1 MVELVVA
8 SVHLPRDT
16 ANNTFYIFSSL
27 KYFETA
33 KTYSLDSAMNCVLL
47 LPILVFAVLIYSA
60 DAARF
65 PHFFVIWSSGNLWKK
80 ESFANFSAYQN
91 FICEWMVN
99 FFRAPEPGFL
109 NAFQQP
115 ASVFRAR
122 RQQQQQ
128 PGVLGCLTPCT
139 RELRVFVNLVIIQ
152 QISLVLITVDI
163 KYCLS
168 STCPCFHQPFSIL
181 STFHNE
187 KGISEL

>member
-47 LPILVFAVLIYSA
+47 LPILVFAVLISSA

-80 ESFANFSAYQN
+80 EFFTHFSAYQN

-128 PGVLGCLTPCT
+128 QAGVLGCLTPCT
-139 RELRVFVNLVIIQ
+139 RELRVFVNRVIIQ
-152 QISLVLITVDI
+152 EISLMMINVDI
-163 KYCLS
+163 MHIVMLV
-168 STCPCFHQPFSIL
+168 
-181 STFHNE
+181 
-187 KGISEL
+187 

>member
-1 MVELVVA
+1 
-8 SVHLPRDT
+8 
-16 ANNTFYIFSSL
+16 
-27 KYFETA
+27 
-33 KTYSLDSAMNCVLL
+33 MNCVLL
-47 LPILVFAVLIYSA
+47 LPILVFAVLISSA

-80 ESFANFSAYQN
+80 ESFAYFSAYQN

-122 RQQQQQ
+122 RQQQQ

-139 RELRVFVNLVIIQ
+139 RELRVFVNCVFIQ
-152 QISLVLITVDI
+152 EISLMLISVDI
-163 KYCLS
+163 KQCLWS
-168 STCPCFHQPFSIL
+168 ICPCFQQPFSRL
-181 STFHNE
+181 STFQKETRPNWAT
-187 KGISEL
+187 

>member
-1 MVELVVA
+1 MGSA
-8 SVHLPRDT
+8 STTSCCQQHI
-16 ANNTFYIFSSL
+16 YIFSSL

-47 LPILVFAVLIYSA
+47 LPILVFAVLISSA

-128 PGVLGCLTPCT
+128 SGVLGCLTPCT
-139 RELRVFVNLVIIQ
+139 RELRPVRGHQGGREKILPN
-152 QISLVLITVDI
+152 
-163 KYCLS
+163 
-168 STCPCFHQPFSIL
+168 PC
-181 STFHNE
+181 TFQAAQCQARRTRFDLFDDDDDDDDDDADD
-187 KGISEL
+187 GGV